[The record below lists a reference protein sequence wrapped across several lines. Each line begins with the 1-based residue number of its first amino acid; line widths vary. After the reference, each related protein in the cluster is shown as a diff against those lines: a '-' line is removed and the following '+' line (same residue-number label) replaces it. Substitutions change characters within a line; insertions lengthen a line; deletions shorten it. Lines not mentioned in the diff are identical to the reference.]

1 MACLGGP
8 RELVATHGGYLVFTL
23 SVEPQDIDQAKAFV
37 LTEVDAQAKLSY
49 ELAGTLRFEIPRV
62 SEEREGALMV
72 KVFAAMERLRDL
84 MTVRDWGLAHATLEE
99 VFIGFARQAIAK
111 SN

>member
-1 MACLGGP
+1 
-8 RELVATHGGYLVFTL
+8 
-23 SVEPQDIDQAKAFV
+23 
-37 LTEVDAQAKLSY
+37 
-49 ELAGTLRFEIPRV
+49 
-62 SEEREGALMV
+62 MV